1 MWKYYALRIGAVVLV
16 AVGTVVSYLTYQR
29 KTAFPVTVRMASGPD
44 RGRYRQI
51 TKSLKQAIES
61 QTTVRVELIPTEGS
75 LENIEGLDDGELDFA
90 LFQSGAD
97 RTVNGDRPQPNVT
110 FVGNLYSEATH
121 LIVSKAAEIG
131 SPDDLKGRDK
141 HVNLGQRD
149 SGDYAVSL
157 ILLDHFDL
165 DEKKDFVAS
174 YMDYASVRDAF
185 REGELDAAFITAGD
199 RAPIFYDLLKSGEN
213 QLLSLPHA
221 DALAAKHILVSR
233 HTIPAGLYRSREPAR
248 PSQDVE
254 TIASQAQLLANQDLP
269 DSFVEKVTQIV
280 MSEQFQKENNLLE
293 LFAHRNEFAQRRA
306 EFPVHPGA
314 KHFYDPSLKPLLDT
328 SFVEST
334 EGLRSFVV
342 SVLIAMYLI
351 YRWLERRQTRAKE
364 HRLDRYIHSLLD
376 IERRQLPLD
385 DHATVRDDQ
394 RLQDLLDEVTAL
406 RQEALS
412 DFSAH
417 DLHDDRAIECFLQM
431 CHALSDK
438 INAKIARQRLDSRFD
453 ELIAQAAGKSSPQ
466 PPGAAL

>member
-16 AVGTVVSYLTYQR
+16 AVATVASYLRYQQ

-75 LENIEGLDDGELDFA
+75 LENIEGLDNEKLDFA

-97 RTVNGDRPQPNVT
+97 RTVNGNRPQPHVT

-121 LIVSKAAEIG
+121 LIVSKNVKIE
-131 SPDDLKGRDK
+131 SPDDLKDRK
-141 HVNLGQRD
+141 VNLGQRD
-149 SGDYAVSL
+149 SGDYAASL

-165 DEKKDFVAS
+165 DEKKDLVAS

-185 REGELDAAFITAGD
+185 RKGDLDAAFITAGD

-213 QLLSLPHA
+213 ELLSLPHA

-248 PSQDVE
+248 PSEDVE
-254 TIASQAQLLANQDLP
+254 TVASQAQLLARRELP

-293 LFAHRNEFAQRRA
+293 LFAQRNEFALRRA

-453 ELIAQAAGKSSPQ
+453 ELIAQAAGKPTPESPD
-466 PPGAAL
+466 PAM